1 MIRNTLGH
9 WIFIPICH
17 KISQPAIEGG
27 LHLREIHVEKIIE
40 IVKDLVIQ
48 ANTELPDD
56 VLSAFEEGLKK
67 EESPIGIQILKDLI
81 ENAHIANKEKVPI
94 CQDTGMAILFLEI
107 GQEVQIIGGDLNY
120 ALMEGVRQGY
130 QHGYFRKSTLDP
142 IERINFGDNTPPIV
156 HIDIVPGDR
165 LKLSVM
171 TKGFGG
177 EMMSQVKLFA
187 PFVGIEGIMDEV
199 VRVVSQAGA
208 NPCPPIIVG
217 VGIGGNLEKAPLIAK
232 KSLLRKIGERNPNPK
247 MAHMEEELLKRI
259 NKLGIGPG
267 GLGGSVTCLAVN
279 IESFPTHIASIP
291 LAVNIQCNAHRHK
304 EIIL

>member
-1 MIRNTLGH
+1 MR
-9 WIFIPICH
+9 
-17 KISQPAIEGG
+17 K
-27 LHLREIHVEKIIE
+27 IHVDKIIE

-56 VLSAFEEGLKK
+56 VMSAFEEGLKK
-67 EESPIGIQILKDLI
+67 EQSPIGIQILNDLI

-107 GQEVQIIGGDLNY
+107 GQEVQIIGGDLHH
-120 ALMEGVRQGY
+120 ALSEGVRQGY
-130 QHGYFRKSTLDP
+130 QDGYFRKSTLDP

-177 EMMSQVKLFA
+177 EMMSQVKLFS
-187 PFVGIEGIMDEV
+187 PHVGMEGIMDEV
-199 VRVVSQAGA
+199 VRVVSEAGA

-217 VGIGGNLEKAPLIAK
+217 VGIGGNLEKAALIAK

-247 MAHMEEELLKRI
+247 IAHMEEDLLKRI

-267 GLGGSVTCLAVN
+267 GLGGRVTCLAIH
-279 IESFPTHIASIP
+279 IETFPTHIASIP

>member
-1 MIRNTLGH
+1 
-9 WIFIPICH
+9 
-17 KISQPAIEGG
+17 
-27 LHLREIHVEKIIE
+27 LREIHIEKLIE

-81 ENAHIANKEKVPI
+81 ENAKIAHKEKVPI
-94 CQDTGMAILFLEI
+94 CQDTGMAILFVEI
-107 GQEVQIIGGDLNY
+107 GQEVQIVGGDLHQ
-120 ALMEGVRQGY
+120 ALLEGVRLGY
-130 QHGYFRKSTLDP
+130 QEGYFRKSTLDP

-156 HIDIVPGDR
+156 HIDIVPGDK
-165 LKLSVM
+165 LKINVM

-177 EMMSQVKLFA
+177 EMMSHVKLFA
-187 PFVGIEGIMDEV
+187 PFVGMEGIKDEV
-199 VRVVSQAGA
+199 VRIVSKAGA

-217 VGIGGNLEKAPLIAK
+217 IGIGGNLEKAALIAK

-247 MAHMEEELLKRI
+247 VAQMEEELFERI

-279 IESFPTHIASIP
+279 IETFPTHIASIP

-304 EIIL
+304 EAIL

>member
-1 MIRNTLGH
+1 MR
-9 WIFIPICH
+9 
-17 KISQPAIEGG
+17 K
-27 LHLREIHVEKIIE
+27 IHVEKIIE
-40 IVKDLVIQ
+40 TVKDLVIQ
-48 ANTELPDD
+48 ANTELPED
-56 VLSAFEEGLKK
+56 VLSAFEKALRN

-107 GQEVQIIGGDLNY
+107 GQEIQIIGGDLHH

-130 QHGYFRKSTLDP
+130 QDGYFRKSTLDP

-165 LKLSVM
+165 LKISVM

-187 PFVGIEGIMDEV
+187 PFVGMEGVMDEIV
-199 VRVVSQAGA
+199 KIISEAGA

-217 VGIGGNLEKAPLIAK
+217 VGIGGNLEKAALIAK
-232 KSLLRKIGERNPNPK
+232 KSLLRKIGERNPNPRI
-247 MAHMEEELLKRI
+247 AQMEAELLKRI

-267 GLGGSVTCLAVN
+267 GLGGRVTCLAIH
-279 IESFPTHIASIP
+279 IETFPTHIASIP

>member
-1 MIRNTLGH
+1 
-9 WIFIPICH
+9 
-17 KISQPAIEGG
+17 
-27 LHLREIHVEKIIE
+27 LRKIHVEKIIE
-40 IVKDLVIQ
+40 TVKDLVIQ
-48 ANTELPDD
+48 ANTELPED
-56 VLSAFEEGLKK
+56 VLSAFEKALRN

-107 GQEVQIIGGDLNY
+107 GQEIQIIGGDLHH

-130 QHGYFRKSTLDP
+130 QDGYFRKSTLDP

-165 LKLSVM
+165 LKISVM

-187 PFVGIEGIMDEV
+187 PFVGMEGVMDEIV
-199 VRVVSQAGA
+199 KIISEAGA

-217 VGIGGNLEKAPLIAK
+217 VGIGGNLEKAALIAK
-232 KSLLRKIGERNPNPK
+232 KSLLRKIGERNPNPRI
-247 MAHMEEELLKRI
+247 AQMEAELLKRI

-267 GLGGSVTCLAVN
+267 GLGGRVTCLAIH
-279 IESFPTHIASIP
+279 IETFPTHIASIP

>member
-1 MIRNTLGH
+1 
-9 WIFIPICH
+9 
-17 KISQPAIEGG
+17 
-27 LHLREIHVEKIIE
+27 LRKIHVEKIIE
-40 IVKDLVIQ
+40 TVKDLVIQ
-48 ANTELPDD
+48 ANTELPED
-56 VLSAFEEGLKK
+56 VLSAFEKALRN

-107 GQEVQIIGGDLNY
+107 GQEIQIIGGDLHH

-130 QHGYFRKSTLDP
+130 QDGYFRKSTLDP

-165 LKLSVM
+165 LKISVM

-187 PFVGIEGIMDEV
+187 PFVGMEGVMDEIV
-199 VRVVSQAGA
+199 KIISEAGA

-217 VGIGGNLEKAPLIAK
+217 VGIGGNLEKAALIAK

-247 MAHMEEELLKRI
+247 IAHMEAELLKRI

-267 GLGGSVTCLAVN
+267 GLGGRVTCLAIH
-279 IESFPTHIASIP
+279 IETFPTHIASIP